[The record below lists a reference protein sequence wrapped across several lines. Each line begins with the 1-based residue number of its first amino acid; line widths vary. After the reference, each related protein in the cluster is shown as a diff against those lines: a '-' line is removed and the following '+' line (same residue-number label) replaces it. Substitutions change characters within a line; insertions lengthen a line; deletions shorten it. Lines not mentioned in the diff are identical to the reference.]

1 MKGELDLLDQLEQ
14 ETGFVRLVLSS
25 GDIVYGKPLII
36 TWAGGDDMIPEN
48 MFNPYDN
55 LRGIMQ
61 FYRLEEIESF
71 EKCSEEEIPVH
82 FLKQES
88 GFPD

>member
-25 GDIVYGKPLII
+25 GEIVYGKPLII
-36 TWAGGDDMIPEN
+36 TWAGEDDMIPEI

-71 EKCSEEEIPVH
+71 EKCSEGEIPVH